1 MMKRQKKIMLCA
13 GILTVALAAGEI
25 ILDGVNHHGKLSPYS
40 VSADSITDKAGIRL
54 RTPYPSGKY
63 SVQGQLLTDNIT
75 ATLDFSGKVP
85 ADITKSGVYFKVWSE
100 SKGQDDVFWYKG
112 VKNASGG
119 YVAMIDATKPLASG
133 NVIVQAYTG
142 DKKRVIISA
151 TYTNGTIKTA
161 SDIQTAINA
170 TKSGGTTVLSGIY
183 RLDGSSIYMAS
194 NKKVD
199 ARNAV
204 FVGSGYIS
212 AVNANNISW
221 NGGTFI
227 RRSDSDP
234 VNRAGSSILVF
245 PIWNSDHL
253 NFTNMTF
260 IHSGISSHMFDLMGA
275 SYVTFSGMAF
285 KGYHP
290 LANSFA
296 TKQTAHTYYAESVQ
310 VDFATSLAAGGT
322 IFDKIIAPKG
332 GKETG
337 APSHHITM
345 KNSTFTDYNVWGRP
359 YEKMKNPMG
368 NHNNPNPALNGA
380 PLPGKSKGIG
390 WTHDILVQN
399 IIWNPKVGVPLP
411 SGYKTFMFPAA
422 YNVTVR
428 K

>member
-1 MMKRQKKIMLCA
+1 M
-13 GILTVALAAGEI
+13 
-25 ILDGVNHHGKLSPYS
+25 
-40 VSADSITDKAGIRL
+40 
-54 RTPYPSGKY
+54 
-63 SVQGQLLTDNIT
+63 TDNVT

-85 ADITKSGVYFKVWSE
+85 ADVTKNGVYFKIWSE

-112 VKNASGG
+112 VKNASNG
-119 YVAMIDATKPLASG
+119 YVAMIDAMKHLTSG
-133 NVIVQAYTG
+133 NVTVQAYTG
-142 DKKRVIISA
+142 DKKRLIISD
-151 TYTNGTIKTA
+151 TYANGTIKTA

-204 FVGSGYIS
+204 FIGSGYMS
-212 AVNANNISW
+212 AVNASNISW

-227 RRSDSDP
+227 RRNDSDP
-234 VNRAGSSILVF
+234 VNRTSSSILVF

-253 NFTNMTF
+253 NFTNMSF
-260 IHSGISSHMFDLMGA
+260 IHNGIDSHMFDLMGA
-275 SYVTFSGMAF
+275 SYVTFSGMTF

-290 LANSFA
+290 LANSFV
-296 TKQTAHTYYAESVQ
+296 TNQLVHTYYAESVQ
-310 VDFATSLAAGGT
+310 VDFATAASAGGT

-345 KNSTFTDYNVWGRP
+345 QNSTFTDYNVWGRP

-399 IIWNPKVGVPLP
+399 IKWNPKVGVPLP
-411 SGYKTFMFPAA
+411 SGYKTFMFPGA
-422 YNVTVR
+422 YNVTLR
-428 K
+428 